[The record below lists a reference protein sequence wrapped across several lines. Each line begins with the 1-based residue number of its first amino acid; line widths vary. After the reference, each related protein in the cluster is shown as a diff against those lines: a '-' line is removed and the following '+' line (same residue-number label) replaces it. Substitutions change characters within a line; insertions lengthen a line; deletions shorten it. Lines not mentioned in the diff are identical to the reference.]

1 MYALE
6 HYPYVVYTGNSADSI
21 LVEIVEIKNP
31 TTELELHQFELSVG
45 YDYQEVEFQEGTVG
59 IYVFKT
65 PGNHPYVPSGD
76 WVSYFCR

>member
-31 TTELELHQFELSVG
+31 NTEFELHQFEYSEQGL
-45 YDYQEVEFQEGTVG
+45 
-59 IYVFKT
+59 
-65 PGNHPYVPSGD
+65 
-76 WVSYFCR
+76 